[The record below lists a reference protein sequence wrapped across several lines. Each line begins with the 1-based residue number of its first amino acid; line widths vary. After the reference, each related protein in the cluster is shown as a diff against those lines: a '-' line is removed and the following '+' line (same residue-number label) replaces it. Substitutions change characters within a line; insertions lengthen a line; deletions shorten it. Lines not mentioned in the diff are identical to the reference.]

1 MDTLE
6 RASCV
11 HSGAMPASPPN
22 PRLQRG
28 VETMIRVISPPLDLL
43 LAVGD
48 RVARV
53 LAPGDPDYVPARLR
67 HDGESAPRGLRVER

>member
-1 MDTLE
+1 M
-6 RASCV
+6 S
-11 HSGAMPASPPN
+11 ASPPN
-22 PRLQRG
+22 PRLQRS

-53 LAPGDPDYVPARLR
+53 LAPSDPGYVPARLP
-67 HDGESAPRGLRVER
+67 HEGESAPRGLTRPLRSPR

>member
-1 MDTLE
+1 M
-6 RASCV
+6 S
-11 HSGAMPASPPN
+11 ASPPN
-22 PRLQRG
+22 PRLQRS

-53 LAPGDPDYVPARLR
+53 LTPSDSGYVPARLE
-67 HDGESAPRGLRVER
+67 HEGESAPRGLTRPLRTQR